1 LTIGHFFAVF
11 LALEAPV
18 WVPHLEGHHSDFPA
32 CSLLSQSL
40 WLYIFV
46 ISRAE
51 LDITH
56 FFHVLL
62 RGHKGIDSRMHFMK

>member
-1 LTIGHFFAVF
+1 MF
-11 LALEAPV
+11 LALETPV

-46 ISRAE
+46 ISR
-51 LDITH
+51 DITH

-62 RGHKGIDSRMHFMK
+62 RGHKEIDSRMHFMK